1 MSIRLVDVT
10 AGYASQMVL
19 NRLSL
24 TLPDRGTI
32 HISGPSGCGK
42 TTLLRVL
49 AGLNKPSSGRIE
61 GLYGLRVSMVFQ
73 EDRLLPWCTALE
85 NIRCVLNKGEESE
98 KLAYE
103 WLSRMELADAAKSY
117 PEELSGGMQRRL
129 ALARALAYGG
139 DLLLL
144 DEPFNGLDKELR
156 SRIAAHIKNTA
167 PLIVLVSHE
176 NEDAELFDAASVTLS
191 DMMRV

>member
-1 MSIRLVDVT
+1 MSIRLIEVS
-10 AGYASQMVL
+10 AGYTAYPVL
-19 NRLSL
+19 DRLLL
-24 TLPDRGTI
+24 TLPERGAIQLT
-32 HISGPSGCGK
+32 GPSGCGK

-49 AGLNKPSSGRIE
+49 AGLHTPTSGWIE
-61 GLYGLRVSMVFQ
+61 GLDGLRVSMVFQ

-85 NIRCVLNKGEESE
+85 NVLCVLKKGEESE
-98 KLAYE
+98 KLALT
-103 WLSRMELADAAKSY
+103 WLARMELADAAQKY
-117 PEELSGGMQRRL
+117 PDELSGGMQRRL

-156 SRIAAHIKNTA
+156 SRIAAHIKKAA

-176 NEDAELFDAASVTLS
+176 EEDADLLDAVPVALCDLMST
-191 DMMRV
+191 

>member
-1 MSIRLVDVT
+1 MSIRLIEVS
-10 AGYASQMVL
+10 AGYSAHPVL
-19 NRLSL
+19 DRLLL
-24 TLPDRGTI
+24 TLPERGAIQLT
-32 HISGPSGCGK
+32 GPSGCGK

-49 AGLNKPSSGRIE
+49 AGLHTPTSGWIE
-61 GLYGLRVSMVFQ
+61 GLDGLRVSMVFQ

-85 NIRCVLNKGEESE
+85 NVLCVLKNGEESE
-98 KLAYE
+98 KLALT
-103 WLSRMELADAAKSY
+103 WLSRMELADAAHKY
-117 PEELSGGMQRRL
+117 PDELSGGMQRRL

-156 SRIAAHIKNTA
+156 VRIATHIKKAA

-176 NEDAELFDAASVTLS
+176 EDDADLLDAVPVALCDLMST
-191 DMMRV
+191 

>member
-10 AGYASQMVL
+10 AGYASQTVL
-19 NRLSL
+19 NRLSFA
-24 TLPDRGTI
+24 LPERGAIWVT
-32 HISGPSGCGK
+32 GPSGCGK
-42 TTLLRVL
+42 TLLLRVL
-49 AGLNKPSSGRIE
+49 AGLHRPYSGSME
-61 GLYGLRVSMVFQ
+61 GLGGLRIGMAFQ

-85 NIRCVLNKGEESE
+85 NVRCVLKKTEESE
-98 KLAYE
+98 KTARE
-103 WLSRMELADAAKSY
+103 WLSRMELAEVAQSY
-117 PEELSGGMQRRL
+117 PDELSGGMQRRL

-156 SRIAAHIKNTA
+156 SRVAAHIKSAA

-176 NEDAELFDAASVTLS
+176 AEDAELLGAIPVALN
-191 DMMRV
+191 DMMGG